1 MGEASCFG
9 ELTACFQS
17 GFSCLKDNFAATEY
31 ICHLILKLCLH
42 IWLGFCAVVSMH
54 WCFMKRQPYIP
65 PLWPWGEE
73 LYLAVKRSEKVGL
86 QASSKQRENP
96 FCERDFELHFI
107 FCLPDWWAMRW
118 MMFCSALWHCLI
130 PRRRT
135 LIIAGLCRLLS
146 RGQGLS
152 EWWRGVQEGG
162 GGGSPSDKAW
172 WRWAHGCGGRWRE
185 SSPMT
190 TQLELPSR
198 SQRRTHAERN
208 RENTGSGPKE
218 WWKTEKNERTYKLVL
233 FTWMHAKGW
242 LKVT

>member
-1 MGEASCFG
+1 MRKLGYKPLLSKEKTPFAKGTLSYISSFVCQID
-9 ELTACFQS
+9 ELWDGWCS
-17 GFSCLKDNFAATEY
+17 VV
-31 ICHLILKLCLH
+31 LCGIVL
-42 IWLGFCAVVSMH
+42 S
-54 WCFMKRQPYIP
+54 QP
-65 PLWPWGEE
+65 
-73 LYLAVKRSEKVGL
+73 A
-86 QASSKQRENP
+86 QRG
-96 FCERDFELHFI
+96 
-107 FCLPDWWAMRW
+107 
-118 MMFCSALWHCLI
+118 
-130 PRRRT
+130 RT

-185 SSPMT
+185 SSPMM